1 MKLRLLLTIAMTLA
15 LPMAARAAEP
25 VSVMI
30 VGVFH
35 MSNPGRDLH
44 DMQADDMLSAKR
56 QAEIAAIN
64 EGLAKFHPTLVAT
77 EWPADLTR
85 QRYAAYLLGA
95 LAPSR
100 NEVVQLG
107 FRLAK
112 SSGLKTVAGIDVD
125 GDFPYDAVDTY
136 AKAHGE
142 EKILVDANADVATY
156 VDKQNALLASGTVA
170 GVLRYMNDPAV
181 IASANEFY
189 RTTLRIGGGDD
200 QPSAALLTAW
210 YGRNFQICARLVQ
223 LARPG
228 DHVVV
233 FYGAGHAFLLRQCVS
248 EMPGYRLVEP
258 NDYLP
263 K

>member
-1 MKLRLLLTIAMTLA
+1 MTLA
-15 LPMAARAAEP
+15 LPMAAQAAEP

-44 DMQADDMLSAKR
+44 DMHADDMLSPKR
-56 QAEIAAIN
+56 QSEIGAITD
-64 EGLAKFHPTLVAT
+64 AFRKFHPTVIAT
-77 EWPADLTR
+77 EWPADVVIK
-85 QRYAAYLLGA
+85 RYGQYLAGT

-112 SSGLKTVAGIDVD
+112 AAGLKSVAGIDVD
-125 GDFPYDAVDTY
+125 GDFPYETVDTY
-136 AKAHGE
+136 AKAHGM
-142 EKILVDANADVATY
+142 EKILAAANADVATF
-156 VDKQNALLASGTVA
+156 VDQQNALLANGTVA
-170 GVLRYMNDPAV
+170 GVLRYMNDPAE
-181 IASANEFY
+181 ITRGQDFY
-189 RTTLRIGGGDD
+189 RTTLLIGGGTE
-200 QPSAALLTAW
+200 QPGAELLTAW
-210 YGRNFQICARLVQ
+210 YSRNFKICANLVQ
-223 LARPG
+223 LAKPG

-248 EMPGYRLVEP
+248 EMPGYKLIET